1 MDLESED
8 IELIKKY
15 LDGKLTGPEL
25 QAFNYRLED
34 DREFARKFRIRKAFP
49 SLLPDNSQYRQTVK
63 TEKIS
68 DETTEKPVSSKIS
81 RKTLWI
87 FSVGVFLIITTVLF
101 ILFRTSDRNQAIHV
115 IRNDTGSG
123 PFRLLDRFQI
133 SQEEKLSIEESDVA
147 IVLISPAIDES
158 FSRNAEIVFSWK
170 QKTDSLTNFFIR
182 SEISH
187 KMLWWRG
194 IKPGIRAYRL
204 PPRTF
209 LPGKYYWYVGNREIR
224 RTFIITE

>member
-1 MDLESED
+1 MDPESED
-8 IELIKKY
+8 IELIQKY

-49 SLLPDNSQYRQTVK
+49 TLLPGESQYRQSVK
-63 TEKIS
+63 NQQEAVEINQKSVHSWFSKKTWWILSLAGFVIIS
-68 DETTEKPVSSKIS
+68 S
-81 RKTLWI
+81 L
-87 FSVGVFLIITTVLF
+87 LF
-101 ILFRTSDRNQAIHV
+101 ILFR
-115 IRNDTGSG
+115 IRNNDHIVPENPTDTSSG
-123 PFRLLDRFQI
+123 PLRLLDRFQVI
-133 SQEEKLSIEESDVA
+133 TQEKSSAHEADDAL
-147 IVLISPAIDES
+147 VLISPAIDES
-158 FSRNAEIVFSWK
+158 FSRNAEIVFTWK

-194 IKPGIRAYRL
+194 IKPGIREYKL

-209 LPGKYYWYVGNREIR
+209 LPGKYYWYVGSREIR